1 MMIMFILYFL
11 RFGRSGWYLRLVGN
25 KMCFSS
31 IDCWEEHANA
41 SRRELIFIMT
51 ILPIVALSDGIF
63 IRYLFDSYKP
73 VFEFLLIDHIEK
85 QKFIRNHHCIYF
97 NFWIP
102 VLVMLS
108 QVYVDIYNIR
118 CSFSRFHNKYIERRI
133 VSVLSDSSKKVHS
146 PQLATVPS
154 GSSIL

>member
-1 MMIMFILYFL
+1 MFLQH
-11 RFGRSGWYLRLVGN
+11 RLLG
-25 KMCFSS
+25 
-31 IDCWEEHANA
+31 EHANA

-97 NFWIP
+97 NF
-102 VLVMLS
+102 
-108 QVYVDIYNIR
+108 
-118 CSFSRFHNKYIERRI
+118 
-133 VSVLSDSSKKVHS
+133 
-146 PQLATVPS
+146 
-154 GSSIL
+154 